1 MTSNT
6 SNNTSIPQA
15 PTINSTASNQS
26 AHQRTSSLSS
36 GQNSSSAAVT
46 ASAPTPRPVSYATR
60 AAQPANTS
68 NKSVSSP
75 VIAATPSSS
84 AIGGAPVQNVRPGST
99 ASTPVNGKISPAVG
113 NAGAGIANGAPTP
126 YTGGQHSR
134 KSSVASGAR
143 GPAISNGTQRVNIL
157 FGALNDAGTAPS
169 SGPATAANNPSL
181 TASMAPNPR
190 ASSPQPPAS
199 AASQP
204 AASGGAPP
212 VAPATSGRGNI
223 QFGDATQ
230 VCISFLQPLTLSINL
245 TVLIE
250 PEPEACFNASPRSG
264 IDAHPS

>member
-46 ASAPTPRPVSYATR
+46 ASAPTSRPVSYATR

-68 NKSVSSP
+68 NKPVSSP

-84 AIGGAPVQNVRPGST
+84 SIGGAPAQNVRPGST

-126 YTGGQHSR
+126 YPGGQHSR
-134 KSSVASGAR
+134 KSSVASGTR
-143 GPAISNGTQRVNIL
+143 GPAIPNGGRINIS
-157 FGALNDAGTAPS
+157 FGTLNDAGTAPS
-169 SGPATAANNPSL
+169 SGPANAATNASL
-181 TASMAPNPR
+181 TAPMAPNPR

-250 PEPEACFNASPRSG
+250 PEPEACFNASPSSG
-264 IDAHPS
+264 IDAQPS